1 MSGGGATPGYKGVE
15 EVVVARVSVP
25 GDNFNSGLGGGDG
38 GYQGGGG
45 LGGDVDGVL
54 CGNILHQS

>member
-15 EVVVARVSVP
+15 EVVVAGVSVP
-25 GDNFNSGLGGGDG
+25 GENFNGGLGGGDG